1 MKVALAPLR
10 ERNFRLMFLGRVT
23 SYGGST
29 FAIVAIPFAVL
40 ELTGSVSDVGFVAA
54 ARTLPQVVL
63 LLVGGIWAD
72 RLPRH
77 TVMVASN
84 AISAAAQGAT
94 ALLLLSGNA
103 RVWHL
108 IALQAVGGAATAFF
122 FPASTGLVPQTVRP
136 NLLQQ
141 ANALLRLALN
151 LSQIGG
157 AAAAGFFVAATGP
170 GWAIAVDGVSFALGA
185 SFLAGMRLPRGERL
199 EAQNFIRELVLGWRE
214 FRSRTWLWVIVAGFA
229 FINAIEVGGLNVVGP
244 VVADRSLNGAAS
256 WGVIVTAQSVGLIV
270 AGLVMLRWRP
280 TRILLVGTLAVAA
293 AAPLFALLA
302 IPASV
307 AAIAAAAFFAGVG
320 IEVFGVLWDTA
331 MQQEIPQ
338 DRLSRVSSYDA
349 LGSFVAIPVGAAA
362 AGPIVSAVGVHTTLW
377 SCAAVIVL
385 CTLAMLLA
393 GEVRTL
399 RRRQLPAASD
409 AREPLAVG
417 VDGEDA

>member
-1 MKVALAPLR
+1 VKVALAPLR

-40 ELTGSVSDVGFVAA
+40 DLTGSVSDVGFVAA
-54 ARTLPQVVL
+54 ARSLPQVIL

-84 AISAAAQGAT
+84 AVSASAQAAT
-94 ALLLLSGNA
+94 AALLLSGSA
-103 RVWHL
+103 RIWQL
-108 IALQAVGGAATAFF
+108 IALQAIGGAATAFF

-136 NLLQQ
+136 DLLQE

-157 AAAAGFFVAATGP
+157 AAAAGFLVAATGP
-170 GWAIAVDGVSFALGA
+170 GWAIAVDAGSFALGA
-185 SFLAGMRLPRGERL
+185 TFLAVMQLPRGERL
-199 EAQNFIRELVLGWRE
+199 EAQNFIHDLALGWRE

-244 VVADRSLNGAAS
+244 VVAKRSLDGAAS
-256 WGVIVTAQSVGLIV
+256 WGLIITAQSIGLIA
-270 AGLVMLRWRP
+270 AGFLMLRWRP
-280 TRILLVGTLAVAA
+280 TRILLVGTLGVAA
-293 AAPLFALLA
+293 TAPLFALLA

-307 AAIAAAAFFAGVG
+307 GAIAASGFIAGVG
-320 IEVFGVLWDTA
+320 VEVFGVLWDMA
-331 MQQEIPQ
+331 MQQQIPQ

-349 LGSFVAIPVGAAA
+349 LGSFVAIPIGAAA
-362 AGPIVSAVGVHTTLW
+362 AGPIAAAVGVGTTLW
-377 SCAAVIVL
+377 SCASVILL
-385 CTLAMLLA
+385 CTFAMLLA
-393 GEVRTL
+393 RDVRTL
-399 RRRQLPAASD
+399 RRLDLPARSD

-417 VDGEDA
+417 AYREDA